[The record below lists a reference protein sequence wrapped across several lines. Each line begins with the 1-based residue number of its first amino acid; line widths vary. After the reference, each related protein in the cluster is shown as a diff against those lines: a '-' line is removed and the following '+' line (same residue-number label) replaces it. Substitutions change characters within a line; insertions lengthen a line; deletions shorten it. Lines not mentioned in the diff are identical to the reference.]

1 MAAARRVSSRLVELV
16 SSPNPIVSPAR
27 LIFHRGLA
35 STLFVKGIDFAT
47 TEDRLAK
54 AFSKF
59 GQVEEGKLQYF
70 PFRASRSIIIS
81 YHEATFLP
89 AKIIMDRV
97 KNRSKGFGYVTFA
110 VEEDA
115 RKALIDMNGKL
126 LDGRV
131 VFVDKA
137 RTRRDVDHSVP
148 KARGPPEPSINE

>member
-1 MAAARRVSSRLVELV
+1 MAATRRISNRFVKLI

-35 STLFVKGIDFAT
+35 STLFVKGIAFVT
-47 TEDRLAK
+47 TEDRLAE

-59 GQVEEGKLQYF
+59 GQVEE
-70 PFRASRSIIIS
+70 
-81 YHEATFLP
+81 

-97 KNRSKGFGYVTFA
+97 KNRSKGYGYVTFA

-115 RKALIDMNGKL
+115 QKALIDMNGKL

-131 VFVDKA
+131 VFVDMA
-137 RTRRDVDHSVP
+137 RTRRNVDDSVP
-148 KARGPPEPSINE
+148 KARGPPEPSIND

>member
-16 SSPNPIVSPAR
+16 SSPNPIVSPASV
-27 LIFHRGLA
+27 IFHRGLA

-47 TEDRLAK
+47 TDDRLAK

-59 GQVEEGKLQYF
+59 GQVEE
-70 PFRASRSIIIS
+70 
-81 YHEATFLP
+81 AT
-89 AKIIMDRV
+89 IIMDRV

-137 RTRRDVDHSVP
+137 RTTKRC
-148 KARGPPEPSINE
+148 

>member
-1 MAAARRVSSRLVELV
+1 MAATRRISNMFFKLV
-16 SSPNPIVSPAR
+16 SSPNPVVSPAR

-35 STLFVKGIDFAT
+35 STLFVKGIAFAT
-47 TEDRLAK
+47 TQDRLVE

-59 GQVEEGKLQYF
+59 GQVEE
-70 PFRASRSIIIS
+70 
-81 YHEATFLP
+81 

-97 KNRSKGFGYVTFA
+97 KNRSKGYGYVTFA

-131 VFVDKA
+131 VFVDMA
-137 RTRRDVDHSVP
+137 RTRRKVADSVP
-148 KARGPPEPSINE
+148 KARAPP